1 MKSDVFIGMKINE
14 KYENVDNY
22 RFVERGSKKM
32 KPRYRKVTMED
43 LFDEKEILI
52 DEDEVNEEI
61 KSNEKVA
68 YISKSKTK
76 DMGKAVDDLNKKKIT
91 PIVIDNVNES
101 TYDEIEVYYVTD
113 SKGSVKNIS
122 KTYKDA
128 DNFLEKSLKF
138 NGKIGHKVV
147 SKKDW
152 DNEKI
157 TTSNIKTY
165 KMNESMDGGCG
176 CGGGKTS
183 INESINVEKTKTG
196 YLVLSKRLNNGD
208 LFKRKYMDYTEKEAK
223 VKFEIE
229 FNKENKKTIKE
240 GGCGC
245 GGKKTIEEAD
255 IMSRRSLPGIGGAA
269 PGVGMYSKTSK
280 ENGKINKAAYD
291 ESMKKVSKYND
302 IKLKPQMVDNGGTPK
317 TAIGDNNTKKYGVE
331 NDEEYIEQL
340 ARSGMNNLDIDYDR
354 EPSEKFKE
362 RVKKSLDGDESI
374 SMKIANKRKDLQD
387 KQSVYHTY
395 YKDPKPMGQ
404 IVNNFKAFGKNKK
417 VEESVSTIVEKI
429 IAEAIKMKEGK
440 KSKPDF
446 LDFDKDGDKKEPM
459 KKAVKD
465 SKQGKGPLL
474 LSKKKSSKNDNMDNK
489 LSDDEFYDKYK
500 GKSLGWN
507 VPHNKKIDRMSKITG
522 KKKNMKE
529 SEGWVTILNNSD
541 LTGDIKNQPKVSR
554 PSENIKISTGFSPIN
569 LGSLRVENAENL
581 DKVVIPEDYR
591 IEGHIFNIFDDN
603 RNVKV
608 RFEEGELIVLAD
620 KNKKMINEETSKIM
634 KLMNYNYNTKPAAK
648 SVMKEDVNATLK
660 KMLNEVKGLT
670 KGE

>member
-76 DMGKAVDDLNKKKIT
+76 DMGKTVDDLKKKKIT
-91 PIVIDNVNES
+91 PIVIDNV
-101 TYDEIEVYYVTD
+101 
-113 SKGSVKNIS
+113 
-122 KTYKDA
+122 
-128 DNFLEKSLKF
+128 
-138 NGKIGHKVV
+138 
-147 SKKDW
+147 
-152 DNEKI
+152 
-157 TTSNIKTY
+157 
-165 KMNESMDGGCG
+165 NESMDGGCG

-429 IAEAIKMKEGK
+429 IAEAIKLQEKK

-459 KKAVKD
+459 KKAIKD
-465 SKQGKGPLL
+465 SK
-474 LSKKKSSKNDNMDNK
+474 
-489 LSDDEFYDKYK
+489 K
-500 GKSLGWN
+500 GKS
-507 VPHNKKIDRMSKITG
+507 KIF
-522 KKKNMKE
+522 KKKEMKE
-529 SEGWVTILNNSD
+529 SEGWVTVLNNSD
-541 LTGDIKNQPKVSR
+541 LNGDFKNEPKVSR
-554 PSENIKISTGFSPIN
+554 PSENIGISTNFSAIN
-569 LGSLRVENAENL
+569 LGSLKVENAENL